1 MRNALL
7 LPLVCFW
14 LALPV
19 SGAEPRSPAEGAAEG
34 LVLRFGL
41 VADVQYADKPDQGKR
56 HFRKSADKFKAA
68 VADWGRQDL
77 AFVVSLGDLIDGHG
91 PASAGELRRVAGL
104 FGPLAVPVRHVLG
117 NHCLEVD
124 RKTLL
129 DVLGLKTA
137 YYDFSHGDW
146 RFVVLD
152 GMDVSVKSPPGSDEL
167 ARAREYLAGNP
178 KLPKYNGAICPKQ
191 LAWLK
196 ERLSEAGRLGQKAIV
211 LCHHPVLPESSS
223 PANVLWNHKEVL
235 AALTDSG
242 CVVAYFC
249 GHEHSGGYAVRSG
262 IHHVTVPG
270 MVESPDDS
278 TGCAVVEL
286 RPDRLGIQGLGTV
299 PSRVL
304 KMKALDSRP
313 SM

>member
-7 LPLVCFW
+7 LPLVFLG
-14 LALPV
+14 LAVPAC
-19 SGAEPRSPAEGAAEG
+19 GAEPRSPAEGAAG
-34 LVLRFGL
+34 DAVLRFGL

-56 HFRKSADKFKAA
+56 HFRKSADKLKAA

-77 AFVVSLGDLIDGHG
+77 AFVASLGDLIDGHG
-91 PASAGELRRVAGL
+91 PASADELRRLAGL
-104 FGPLAVPVRHVLG
+104 FGPLAVPVRHVIG
-117 NHCLEVD
+117 NHCLEVE
-124 RKTLL
+124 RNTLL
-129 DVLGLKTA
+129 DVLGLKSG

-167 ARAREYLAGNP
+167 ALAREYLARNP
-178 KLPKYNGAICPKQ
+178 KLVRYNGAIGPKQ

-196 ERLSEAGRLGQKAIV
+196 ERLSEAGRLGQKAV
-211 LCHHPVLPESSS
+211 VFCHHPVLPEPRS

-235 AALTDSG
+235 AALTGSG
-242 CVVAYFC
+242 CVAAYFC
-249 GHEHSGGYAVRSG
+249 GHEHSGGYAVESG
-262 IHHVTVPG
+262 LHHVTVPG

-278 TGCAVVEL
+278 TGYAVVEL
-286 RPDRLGIQGLGTV
+286 RPDRLVIRGLGTV

-313 SM
+313 AM